1 MHNTICGIKVNW
13 VAPVKG
19 HSIPRLQLLAAL
31 LLARLI
37 SSLESALS
45 SEIDLMPSMCYTD
58 SKVALYWIK
67 GESQE

>member
-31 LLARLI
+31 LLARLGMETI
-37 SSLESALS
+37 RPE
-45 SEIDLMPSMCYTD
+45 PS
-58 SKVALYWIK
+58 K
-67 GESQE
+67 